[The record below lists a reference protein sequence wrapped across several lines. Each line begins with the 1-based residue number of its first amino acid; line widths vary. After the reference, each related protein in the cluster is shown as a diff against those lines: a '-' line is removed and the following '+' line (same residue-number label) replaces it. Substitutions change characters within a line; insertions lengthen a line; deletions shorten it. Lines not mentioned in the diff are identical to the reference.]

1 MLPENCLLNAQ
12 SVVDYA
18 VFDLIADA
26 LTTQGYCILPQL
38 LPPALSQDL
47 YRRVA
52 RLEEHN
58 DLTQAGIGR
67 EQQHQLNETIR
78 SDETRWLDPSN
89 PIDQAYLNHM
99 ADFRLAM
106 NQRLFLGLFD
116 YEAHYAHY
124 PTGAFYKRHL
134 DAFKGESNR
143 VLTTV
148 MYLNPFWQTQDGG
161 QLQIY
166 NLQDD
171 SLVVS
176 VEPEMGTFVVFLSE
190 QFPHEVLP
198 AKRDRYSIA
207 GWFRVQDP
215 LQAPMI

>member
-1 MLPENCLLNAQ
+1 M
-12 SVVDYA
+12 
-18 VFDLIADA
+18 
-26 LTTQGYCILPQL
+26 
-38 LPPALSQDL
+38 
-47 YRRVA
+47 A

-78 SDETRWLDPSN
+78 SDETRWLDPLN

-148 MYLNPFWQTQDGG
+148 MYLNPFWQTHDGG

-166 NLQDD
+166 DLQDD
-171 SLVVS
+171 SLIVS

>member
-1 MLPENCLLNAQ
+1 MNAQ
-12 SVVDYA
+12 SVVDFA

-26 LTTQGYCILPQL
+26 LTTHGYCILAQL
-38 LPPALSQDL
+38 LPPALTHDL

-52 RLEEHN
+52 RLDEHN
-58 DLTQAGIGR
+58 DLEQAGIGR
-67 EQQHQLNETIR
+67 EQKHQLNENIR
-78 SDETRWLDPSN
+78 SDETRWLDPEN
-89 PIDQAYLNHM
+89 NVDQAYLNHM
-99 ADFRLAM
+99 SDFRLAM

-124 PTGAFYKRHL
+124 PSGAFYKRHV
-134 DAFKGESNR
+134 DAFKGQSSR
-143 VLTTV
+143 ILTTV

-166 NLQDD
+166 DLNDD
-171 SLVVS
+171 SLITS

-207 GWFRVQDP
+207 GWFRVHDP

>member
-1 MLPENCLLNAQ
+1 M
-12 SVVDYA
+12 
-18 VFDLIADA
+18 
-26 LTTQGYCILPQL
+26 
-38 LPPALSQDL
+38 PPALTHDL

-52 RLEEHN
+52 RLDEHN
-58 DLTQAGIGR
+58 DLSQAGIGR
-67 EQQHQLNETIR
+67 ERQHQLNEKIR
-78 SDETRWLDPSN
+78 TDETRWLDPDNS
-89 PIDQAYLNHM
+89 IDLAYLTHM

-116 YEAHYAHY
+116 YESHYAHY
-124 PTGAFYKRHL
+124 PSGAFYKRHV
-134 DAFKGESNR
+134 DAFKGQSNR

-166 NLQDD
+166 DINDDNLI
-171 SLVVS
+171 LS

-198 AKRDRYSIA
+198 SKRDRYSIA
-207 GWFRVQDP
+207 GWFRIQDP
-215 LQAPMI
+215 LQAPII

>member
-1 MLPENCLLNAQ
+1 MNAQ

-26 LTTQGYCILPQL
+26 LSTHGYCILPQL
-38 LPPALSQDL
+38 LPTTLINDL

-52 RLEEHN
+52 RLDEYNALE
-58 DLTQAGIGR
+58 LAGIGR
-67 EQQHQLNETIR
+67 EQKHQLNETIR
-78 SDETRWLDPSN
+78 SDETRWLDPDN
-89 PIDQAYLNHM
+89 NVDQTYLNHM
-99 ADFRLAM
+99 SDFRLAM

-124 PTGAFYKRHL
+124 PSGAFYKRHV
-134 DAFKGESNR
+134 DAFKGQSNR
-143 VLTTV
+143 ILTTV
-148 MYLNPFWQTQDGG
+148 LYLNPFWQTQDGG

-166 NLQDD
+166 DLNND
-171 SLVVS
+171 SLITS
-176 VEPEMGTFVVFLSE
+176 VEPELGTFVVFLSE

-198 AKRDRYSIA
+198 AYRDRYSIA
-207 GWFRVQDP
+207 GWFRVHDP

>member
-1 MLPENCLLNAQ
+1 MSTQ

-26 LTTQGYCILPQL
+26 LTLHGYCILPHL
-38 LPPALSQDL
+38 LPTTLTDKLYQRVTCLDEHRDL
-47 YRRVA
+47 I
-52 RLEEHN
+52 
-58 DLTQAGIGR
+58 QAGIGR
-67 EQQHQLNETIR
+67 EHQHQLNKKIR
-78 SDETRWLDPSN
+78 RDETRWLDPDN
-89 PIDQAYLNHM
+89 HIDQTYLTYM

-124 PTGAFYKRHL
+124 PIGAFYKKHV
-134 DAFKGESNR
+134 DAFKGQSSR

-148 MYLNPFWQTQDGG
+148 LYLNPFWQREDGG

-166 NLQDD
+166 NNDNGDLLHAVQ
-171 SLVVS
+171 
-176 VEPEMGTFVVFLSE
+176 PEMGTFVIFLSE

-198 AKRDRYSIA
+198 ANRDRYSIA

-215 LQAPMI
+215 LQAPLL

>member
-1 MLPENCLLNAQ
+1 MNAQ

-26 LTTQGYCILPQL
+26 LTLHGYCILPHL
-38 LPPALSQDL
+38 LPSTLTDDL
-47 YRRVA
+47 YQRVTH
-52 RLEEHN
+52 LDEHN

-67 EQQHQLNETIR
+67 ERQHQLNEKIR
-78 SDETRWLDPSN
+78 RDETRWLDPAN
-89 PIDQAYLNHM
+89 HIDQAYLTYM

-124 PTGAFYKRHL
+124 PVGAFYKKHV
-134 DAFKGESNR
+134 DAFKGQSIR

-148 MYLNPFWQTQDGG
+148 MYLNPFWQQKDGG

-166 NLQDD
+166 DGNNGNLIYSIQ
-171 SLVVS
+171 
-176 VEPEMGTFVVFLSE
+176 PEMGVFVVFLSE

-215 LQAPMI
+215 LQAPII

>member
-1 MLPENCLLNAQ
+1 MNAQ

-26 LTTQGYCILPQL
+26 LTTHGYCILPQL
-38 LPPALSQDL
+38 LPPALTHDL

-52 RLEEHN
+52 RLDEHN
-58 DLTQAGIGR
+58 DLSQAGIGR
-67 EQQHQLNETIR
+67 EQQYQLNEKIR
-78 SDETRWLDPSN
+78 TDETRWLDPSN
-89 PIDQAYLNHM
+89 SIDQAYLTHM
-99 ADFRLAM
+99 SDFRLAM

-116 YEAHYAHY
+116 YESHYAHY
-124 PTGAFYKRHL
+124 PSGAFYKRHV

-148 MYLNPFWQTQDGG
+148 MYLNPFWQTRDGG

-166 NLQDD
+166 DINDDNLI
-171 SLVVS
+171 VS

-198 AKRDRYSIA
+198 SKRDRYSIA
-207 GWFRVQDP
+207 GWFRIQDP

>member
-1 MLPENCLLNAQ
+1 MNAQ

-26 LTTQGYCILPQL
+26 LPTHGYCILPQL
-38 LPPALSQDL
+38 LPPALTHDL

-52 RLEEHN
+52 RLDEHN
-58 DLTQAGIGR
+58 DLSQAGIGR
-67 EQQHQLNETIR
+67 ERQHQLNEKIR
-78 SDETRWLDPSN
+78 TDETRWLDPDNS
-89 PIDQAYLNHM
+89 IDLAYLTHM

-116 YEAHYAHY
+116 YESHYAHY
-124 PTGAFYKRHL
+124 PSGAFYKRHV
-134 DAFKGESNR
+134 DAFKGQSNR

-166 NLQDD
+166 DINDDNLI
-171 SLVVS
+171 LS

-198 AKRDRYSIA
+198 SKRDRYSIA
-207 GWFRVQDP
+207 GWFRIQDP
-215 LQAPMI
+215 LQAPII

>member
-1 MLPENCLLNAQ
+1 MLLENCLLNAQ

-26 LTTQGYCILPQL
+26 LTTHGYCILPQL

-166 NLQDD
+166 DLQDD

>member
-1 MLPENCLLNAQ
+1 MNTQ
-12 SVVDYA
+12 SVVDFA

-26 LTTQGYCILPQL
+26 LATQGYCILPRL
-38 LPPALSQDL
+38 LPPELEQGL
-47 YRRVA
+47 FRRVA
-52 RLEEHN
+52 GLDEHN
-58 DLTQAGIGR
+58 DLKPAGIGR

-78 SDETRWLDPSN
+78 SDETRWLDPQNSV
-89 PIDQAYLNHM
+89 DQAYLNHM

-124 PTGAFYKRHL
+124 PSGAFYKRHV
-134 DAFKGESNR
+134 DAFKGQSSR
-143 VLTTV
+143 ILTTV

-166 NLQDD
+166 DINDD
-171 SLVVS
+171 SLITS

-207 GWFRVQDP
+207 GWFRVHDP
-215 LQAPMI
+215 LQAPLI